1 MDGGRLMRCLPTTFL
16 LSLLEWEDISPNFTS
31 TSFRGLNLATDILL
45 EEKLLVLMELV
56 ETVDMGEV
64 GEVGESVEVG
74 EAFT

>member
-1 MDGGRLMRCLPTTFL
+1 MRCLPTTFL
-16 LSLLEWEDISPNFTS
+16 LSLLECEDVSPNFTS